1 METNPISPAVR
12 CIWTVP
18 MKKNPRYSVAG
29 APCVAFENRWGLLWA
44 AQEAARTDGW
54 EEAKNPHCSPSSSQ
68 EYISTRAIKVGLL
81 QSKSSSKEAAGEP
94 KMPAVCPRGL
104 ALLGTPSF
112 TMPDSAPLLVSVRK
126 LI

>member
-1 METNPISPAVR
+1 MGTNSISPVR

-18 MKKNPRYSVAG
+18 MKKTPDILWQEPR
-29 APCVAFENRWGLLWA
+29 VAFENQWGLLWA
-44 AQEAARTDGW
+44 AQEAAGTDGW
-54 EEAKNPHCSPSSSQ
+54 EEAKNPHCSPPSSSQ
-68 EYISTRAIKVGLL
+68 EYISTCAIKVGLL

-94 KMPAVCPRGL
+94 RIPAVCPRGL